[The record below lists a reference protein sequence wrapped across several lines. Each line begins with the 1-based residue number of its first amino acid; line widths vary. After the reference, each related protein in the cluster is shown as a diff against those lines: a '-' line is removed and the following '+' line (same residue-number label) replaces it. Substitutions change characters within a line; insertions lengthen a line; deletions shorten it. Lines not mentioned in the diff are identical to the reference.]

1 MKNLIISLVSALL
14 LFFCACEKQD
24 METFSPPT
32 PDGTDALKSGASTIE
47 TPLELSGVMHFYVY
61 AVKEDHLVVDS
72 KLPMTATLT
81 HEGGQN
87 YLLVTTETTPGPPHI
102 TYREMEIDVKITPGG
117 QVKFSWPD
125 EWMEIDIISKPPV
138 LTPFLHTD
146 MAEQVKEHTG
156 YDLHGPGINKGTL
169 DYKGFFDGEEFFAK
183 WHWAGKQLVPGTFG
197 SYIAMVDGLIKLE
210 FSFELT
216 VD

>member
-1 MKNLIISLVSALL
+1 MKNLIISFVSALL

-24 METFSPPT
+24 METLSPQT
-32 PDGTDALKSGASTIE
+32 QDESDALKSGASIIE
-47 TPLELSGVMHFYVY
+47 TPLELSGFMHFYVY

-72 KLPMTATLT
+72 KLPMVATLT
-81 HEGGQN
+81 HKKGHD
-87 YLLVTTETTPGPPHI
+87 YLLVTSETIPAPPYF
-102 TYREMEIDVKITPGG
+102 TYRKMEIDL
-117 QVKFSWPD
+117 
-125 EWMEIDIISKPPV
+125 ISVPPV
-138 LTPFLHTD
+138 LTPFLHTN

-169 DYKGFFDGEEFFAK
+169 DYKGSFDGESFFAK

-197 SYIAMVDGLIKLE
+197 PYIAMVDGLIKLE

-216 VD
+216 VDTD